1 MLTHAVFEYLA
12 VLKDTYR
19 RDTSIERTCALLEA
33 PRVHGRPSRPS
44 FDCKHHQGSASSV
57 PSVQSL
63 LLCRCASCSFIATC
77 RLFYNEIIMLSRRI
91 VIAVVILSFH
101 CDSFL
106 LTLPPPARSRL
117 CCDTMPLCMGNGLN
131 RARNKEAELRKKM
144 ERAKQ
149 QNKKEETAAPP
160 PTNDEV
166 LKEQNEEE
174 YNRLLF
180 AELLAKSQPV
190 VNEKTFR
197 QSESSPKADR
207 HKVSAKRIKRKKK
220 AVRQQTNEQVND
232 DHDEDVPLQQGD
244 TAKQRHFESLVEV
257 SATVGDQPLGAARAA
272 QLVPWVPPGDLR
284 QAIQYLTSNLPPEI
298 AHQMIVISADSNEET
313 QR

>member
-1 MLTHAVFEYLA
+1 
-12 VLKDTYR
+12 
-19 RDTSIERTCALLEA
+19 
-33 PRVHGRPSRPS
+33 
-44 FDCKHHQGSASSV
+44 
-57 PSVQSL
+57 
-63 LLCRCASCSFIATC
+63 
-77 RLFYNEIIMLSRRI
+77 MLSRRI

-244 TAKQRHFESLVEV
+244 TAKRRHFESLVEV

-272 QLVPWVPPGDLR
+272 QLVPWVPPYLSKFMVVVSDPRRQSGDLR

>member
-1 MLTHAVFEYLA
+1 
-12 VLKDTYR
+12 
-19 RDTSIERTCALLEA
+19 
-33 PRVHGRPSRPS
+33 
-44 FDCKHHQGSASSV
+44 
-57 PSVQSL
+57 
-63 LLCRCASCSFIATC
+63 
-77 RLFYNEIIMLSRRI
+77 
-91 VIAVVILSFH
+91 
-101 CDSFL
+101 
-106 LTLPPPARSRL
+106 
-117 CCDTMPLCMGNGLN
+117 MGKGLN

-166 LKEQNEEE
+166 RKEQNEEE

-197 QSESSPKADR
+197 QSESTPKADR
-207 HKVSAKRIKRKKK
+207 PKVSAKIIKRKKK
-220 AVRQQTNEQVND
+220 AARQQTNEQVND
-232 DHDEDVPLQQGD
+232 VHDEDVPLQQGD
-244 TAKQRHFESLVEV
+244 TAQRRHFECLVEV
-257 SATVGDQPLGAARAA
+257 SATVGDRPLGAARAA
-272 QLVPWVPPGDLR
+272 QLVPWVPQYLSKFLVVVSDPRRQSGDLR

-298 AHQMIVISADSNEET
+298 SQQMIAISADSNEET